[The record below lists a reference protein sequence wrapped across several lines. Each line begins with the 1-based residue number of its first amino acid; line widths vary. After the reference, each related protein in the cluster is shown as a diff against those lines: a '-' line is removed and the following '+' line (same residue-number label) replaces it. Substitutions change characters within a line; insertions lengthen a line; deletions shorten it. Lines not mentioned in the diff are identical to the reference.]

1 MVKLQLTDLNKGSVF
16 IGDKLNIKT
25 QFKFEEDTDILWS
38 GIRLITNPP
47 CQKEVQVSKEE
58 IFSKGCF
65 EAGEYIR
72 EKAILI
78 KTNVVPTI
86 KNRNLN
92 YYLKLILRQP
102 NPLNPEDDLVINK
115 SHDIEIKA
123 KDSGFQ
129 AKIPKPIS
137 FSISGLNILLSKDV
151 FKPGETIKINF
162 SSEEL
167 RELEVRLLQDANVVC
182 HCEAYGQACSKVDEL
197 PPAIAGDVRTT
208 NLEKDFLL
216 LKVPEIAEPSYKFIY
231 SPSEKE
237 QFGFRYGAY
246 TQWSLLFIGK
256 RKPEYGIEPIR
267 FEVPIS
273 IASTPLVEEKVSM
286 DLFTGGTAG
295 ASSLFDGIS
304 SKFQKTYKVIS
315 IDSDIDKYILKI
327 KNIFKEDLHGVTV
340 KILGL
345 QEGLFEASPSLTGFN
360 IWKKGEEKEIVYE
373 IKQDISALI
382 SIIEDNTQQIIRIQ
396 SPVST
401 MSFF

>member
-1 MVKLQLTDLNKGSVF
+1 MVKLQLTDLNNGSVF

-25 QFKFEEDTDILWS
+25 QFNFEEDTDILWS

-58 IFSKGCF
+58 IFSKGSF
-65 EAGEYIR
+65 EAGKYIR
-72 EKAILI
+72 EKSILI

-92 YYLKLILRQP
+92 YHLKLILRQP

-167 RELEVRLLQDANVVC
+167 KDLEVRLLQDANIVC
-182 HCEAYGQACSKVDEL
+182 YCEAYGQTCSKVDEL

-208 NLEKDFLL
+208 NFEKEFLL
-216 LKVPEIAEPSYKFIY
+216 LKVPEIAEPSYNFIY

-246 TQWSLLFIGK
+246 TQWKLLFIGK
-256 RKPEYGIEPIR
+256 KKPEYGVEPIR
-267 FEVPIS
+267 FEVPIY
-273 IASTPLVEEKVSM
+273 IAFTPLVEEKVGV
-286 DLFTGGTAG
+286 DLFASGAAG
-295 ASSLFDGIS
+295 ASSLFDGVS
-304 SKFQKTYKVIS
+304 SKFQKIYKVIS
-315 IDSDIDKYILKI
+315 IDSDIDKYILRI
-327 KNIFKEDLHGVTV
+327 KNISKEDLHGVTV
-340 KILGL
+340 KVLGL
-345 QEGLFEASPSLTGFN
+345 QEGLFETSPNLTGFN
-360 IWKKGEEKEIVYE
+360 TWKKNEEKEIIYE

-382 SIIEDNTQQIIRIQ
+382 SIFEDNTQQSIRIQ

-401 MSFF
+401 TSFF

>member
-1 MVKLQLTDLNKGSVF
+1 MVNLQLTDLNNGSVF
-16 IGDKLNIKT
+16 IGDKLNIRT
-25 QFKFEEDTDILWS
+25 QFKFDEETDILWS

-47 CQKEVQVSKEE
+47 CLKEVQVSREE
-58 IFSKGCF
+58 IFSKGHF

-92 YYLKLILRQP
+92 YHVKLILRQP

-115 SHDIEIKA
+115 THDIEIKA

-129 AKIPKPIS
+129 TKVPKPIS
-137 FSISGLNILLSKDV
+137 FSLSGLNVVISKDV
-151 FKPGETIKINF
+151 YKPGETIKINF

-182 HCEAYGQACSKVDEL
+182 HCEAYGQSCSKVDEL

-256 RKPEYGIEPIR
+256 KKPEFSIEPIR

-273 IASTPLVEEKVSM
+273 IVATPLVEEKVGV
-286 DLFTGGTAG
+286 DLFAGGTAG
-295 ASSLFDGIS
+295 ASSLFDGVS

-315 IDSDIDKYILKI
+315 IDSDIDKYRLKI
-327 KNIFKEDLHGVTV
+327 KNISKVDLRGVTIKV
-340 KILGL
+340 LGL
-345 QEGLFEASPSLTGFN
+345 QEGLFETSPSLTGFN
-360 IWKKGEEKEIVYE
+360 LWKKNEEKEIVYE
-373 IKQDISALI
+373 IKQDVSALI
-382 SIIEDNTQQIIRIQ
+382 SILEDNTQQSIRIQ
-396 SPVST
+396 SPVSNT
-401 MSFF
+401 SFF

>member
-1 MVKLQLTDLNKGSVF
+1 MVNLQLTDLNNGSVF

-25 QFKFEEDTDILWS
+25 QFKFEKDTDILWS

-47 CQKEVQVSKEE
+47 CLKEVQVSREE
-58 IFSKGCF
+58 IFSKGHF

-72 EKAILI
+72 ERSILI

-92 YYLKLILRQP
+92 YHVKLILRQP

-115 SHDIEIKA
+115 AHDIEIKA
-123 KDSGFQ
+123 KDTGLQ
-129 AKIPKPIS
+129 TKVPKPIS
-137 FSISGLNILLSKDV
+137 FSISGLNIMLSKDV
-151 FKPGETIKINF
+151 YKPGETIKINF

-182 HCEAYGQACSKVDEL
+182 HCEAYGQTCSKVDEL

-216 LKVPEIAEPSYKFIY
+216 LKVPEIAEPSYNFVY

-256 RKPEYGIEPIR
+256 KKPEYGLEPIR
-267 FEVPIS
+267 FEVPIA
-273 IASTPLVEEKVSM
+273 IASTPIVDEKAEV
-286 DLFTGGTAG
+286 DLFAGGTAG
-295 ASSLFDGIS
+295 ASSLFDSVS

-315 IDSDIDKYILKI
+315 IDSDIDKYKLKI
-327 KNIFKEDLHGVTV
+327 KNISKEDLHGVTIKV
-340 KILGL
+340 LGL
-345 QEGLFEASPSLTGFN
+345 QEGLFETSPSLNGFN
-360 IWKKGEEKEIVYE
+360 LWKKDEEKEIVYE
-373 IKQDISALI
+373 IKQDVSALI
-382 SIIEDNTQQIIRIQ
+382 SILEDNNQQAIRIQ
-396 SPVST
+396 SPVSNA
-401 MSFF
+401 SFF

>member
-1 MVKLQLTDLNKGSVF
+1 LVNLQLTDLNNGSVF
-16 IGDKLNIKT
+16 IGDKLNIRT
-25 QFKFEEDTDILWS
+25 QFNFEEDTDILWS

-58 IFSKGCF
+58 IFSKGSF
-65 EAGEYIR
+65 EAGKYIR
-72 EKAILI
+72 EKSILI

-92 YYLKLILRQP
+92 YHLKLILRQP

-162 SSEEL
+162 SSDEL
-167 RELEVRLLQDANVVC
+167 RDFEVRLLQDANIVC
-182 HCEAYGQACSKVDEL
+182 YCEAYGQTCSKVDEL

-208 NLEKDFLL
+208 NFEKEFLL
-216 LKVPEIAEPSYKFIY
+216 LKVPEIAEPSYNFIY

-246 TQWSLLFIGK
+246 TQWKLLFIGK
-256 RKPEYGIEPIR
+256 KKPEFGVEPIR
-267 FEVPIS
+267 FEVPIY
-273 IASTPLVEEKVSM
+273 IASTPLVEEKVGV
-286 DLFTGGTAG
+286 DLFASGNAG
-295 ASSLFDGIS
+295 ASSLFDGVS
-304 SKFQKTYKVIS
+304 SKFQKIYKVIS
-315 IDSDIDKYILKI
+315 IDSDIDKYILRI
-327 KNIFKEDLHGVTV
+327 KNISKKVLHGVTI

-345 QEGLFEASPSLTGFN
+345 QEGLFETSPNLTGFN
-360 IWKKGEEKEIVYE
+360 TWEKGEEKEIIYE

-382 SIIEDNTQQIIRIQ
+382 SILEDNTQQSIRIQ

-401 MSFF
+401 TSFF

>member
-1 MVKLQLTDLNKGSVF
+1 MVNLQLTDLNNGSVF

-25 QFKFEEDTDILWS
+25 QFEFKEDTDILWS
-38 GIRLITNPP
+38 GLRLLTNPP
-47 CQKEVQVSKEE
+47 CLKEVQVSREE
-58 IFSKGCF
+58 IFSKGHF

-72 EKAILI
+72 EKSILI

-86 KNRNLN
+86 RNRDLN
-92 YYLKLILRQP
+92 YHVKLILRQP

-115 SHDIEIKA
+115 SHGIEIKA
-123 KDSGFQ
+123 KDSGLQ
-129 AKIPKPIS
+129 TKIPKPIS

-151 FKPGETIKINF
+151 YKPGETIKINF

-182 HCEAYGQACSKVDEL
+182 HCEAYGQTCSKVDKL

-208 NLEKDFLL
+208 NFEKDFLL
-216 LKVPEIAEPSYKFIY
+216 LKIPEIAEPSYNFVY

-256 RKPEYGIEPIR
+256 KKPEYGVEPIR

-273 IASTPLVEEKVSM
+273 IASVPLVDQKVGV
-286 DLFTGGTAG
+286 DLFSGGTSG

-315 IDSDIDKYILKI
+315 IDSDIDKYIIKI
-327 KNIFKEDLHGVTV
+327 KNISKEDLQGVTIKV
-340 KILGL
+340 LGL
-345 QEGLFEASPSLTGFN
+345 QEGLFETSPNLTGFN
-360 IWKKGEEKEIVYE
+360 IWKKNEEKEIVYE

-382 SIIEDNTQQIIRIQ
+382 SILEDNNQRSIRLQ
-396 SPVST
+396 SPVSIT
-401 MSFF
+401 NFF

>member
-1 MVKLQLTDLNKGSVF
+1 MVNLQLTDLNKGSVF

-25 QFKFEEDTDILWS
+25 LFKFEEDTDILWS

-47 CQKEVQVSKEE
+47 CLKEVQVSKEE
-58 IFSKGCF
+58 IFSKGSF

-72 EKAILI
+72 EKSILI

-86 KNRNLN
+86 KNRDLN

-129 AKIPKPIS
+129 PQIPKPIS

-151 FKPGETIKINF
+151 FKPGETIKISF

-167 RELEVRLLQDANVVC
+167 RELEIRLLQDANVVC
-182 HCEAYGQACSKVDEL
+182 HCEAYGQTCSKVDEL

-208 NLEKDFLL
+208 NFEKDFLL
-216 LKVPEIAEPSYKFIY
+216 LKVPEIAEPSYNFIY

-246 TQWSLLFIGK
+246 TQWSLLF
-256 RKPEYGIEPIR
+256 
-267 FEVPIS
+267 
-273 IASTPLVEEKVSM
+273 
-286 DLFTGGTAG
+286 
-295 ASSLFDGIS
+295 
-304 SKFQKTYKVIS
+304 
-315 IDSDIDKYILKI
+315 
-327 KNIFKEDLHGVTV
+327 
-340 KILGL
+340 
-345 QEGLFEASPSLTGFN
+345 
-360 IWKKGEEKEIVYE
+360 
-373 IKQDISALI
+373 
-382 SIIEDNTQQIIRIQ
+382 
-396 SPVST
+396 
-401 MSFF
+401 